1 MQARHLS
8 CPVYLRSNPHYTTDT
23 TCLAG
28 STCDDT
34 PDATRGG
41 PAEVARGGC
50 QSGEAGTSPRGWAGS
65 PPSSE
70 FRRSRD
76 RGTAQKNE
84 GQLFYQ
90 RSLLSIVGLSCT
102 TAGAAAHSPLP
113 SVVLAIR
120 HPRTVPRRVVRRARF
135 AARAR
140 RLEVMK
146 PYRHRGRLVIGEA
159 RHELLEHCPAYQCQC
174 QRQGIESAAAVLFN
188 PRSLSQAG
196 RPNQLVLVGERSN
209 AAMQAVRVRFE
220 TEKNSAV
227 PAAAA
232 AAAAAG
238 THGIVLD
245 RS

>member
-1 MQARHLS
+1 MPEAVAKVER
-8 CPVYLRSNPHYTTDT
+8 PV
-23 TCLAG
+23 
-28 STCDDT
+28 
-34 PDATRGG
+34 
-41 PAEVARGGC
+41 PAHVGRVA
-50 QSGEAGTSPRGWAGS
+50 S
-65 PPSSE
+65 PSSE

-113 SVVLAIR
+113 SVVLTIR

-174 QRQGIESAAAVLFN
+174 QRQGIESAAAVLFH
-188 PRSLSQAG
+188 PRLQIAKSGRSAQSASASGRAEQCCNAG
-196 RPNQLVLVGERSN
+196 GVGTLRN
-209 AAMQAVRVRFE
+209 
-220 TEKNSAV
+220 
-227 PAAAA
+227 
-232 AAAAAG
+232 
-238 THGIVLD
+238 
-245 RS
+245 

>member
-1 MQARHLS
+1 MLGRL
-8 CPVYLRSNPHYTTDT
+8 YLRRH
-23 TCLAG
+23 
-28 STCDDT
+28 
-34 PDATRGG
+34 TRRH
-41 PAEVARGGC
+41 PRWSSRGC
-50 QSGEAGTSPRGWAGS
+50 QRRLPKWRGRYGRYQPTWAGS

>member
-1 MQARHLS
+1 MLGRL
-8 CPVYLRSNPHYTTDT
+8 YLRRH
-23 TCLAG
+23 
-28 STCDDT
+28 
-34 PDATRGG
+34 TRRH
-41 PAEVARGGC
+41 PRWSSRGC
-50 QSGEAGTSPRGWAGS
+50 QRRLPSGEPVPAHVGRVATA
-65 PPSSE
+65 SSE
-70 FRRSRD
+70 FRRSRRD

-90 RSLLSIVGLSCT
+90 RSLLTIVGLSCT

-113 SVVLAIR
+113 SVVLTIR